1 MSKINA
7 LQAAALNEGT
17 AAKSQTSDAAA
28 TASPKKSAAKQP
40 AKASSKTT
48 AQAPAAKVAP
58 GKTTAPVTV
67 AKPAA
72 KHAAAKKVQLA
83 KPVAK
88 AGSTA
93 KSLEKALEKTPAAAK
108 AAKEK
113 TPKLKMERDSF
124 TMPKTEY
131 AQLYVLKERLIKL
144 GQPSKKSELLRA
156 GIMQLTA
163 MTDAALK
170 AAMGKVPAIKTG
182 RPKKK

>member
-1 MSKINA
+1 MSKINS
-7 LQAAALNEGT
+7 LQAAALNGT
-17 AAKSQTSDAAA
+17 TTASSPATTDKPAVEKKKASVKAVKPAISKPVAAKPAEKAPAKAAA
-28 TASPKKSAAKQP
+28 KSAAK
-40 AKASSKTT
+40 
-48 AQAPAAKVAP
+48 VE
-58 GKTTAPVTV
+58 TAP
-67 AKPAA
+67 K
-72 KHAAAKKVQLA
+72 A

-88 AGSTA
+88 ATDKITA
-93 KSLEKALEKTPAAAK
+93 KPVVKKVIKPAEAK
-108 AAKEK
+108 QAK

-144 GQPSKKSELLRA
+144 GQASKKSELLRA

-170 AAMGKVPAIKTG
+170 AAMAKVPAIKTG